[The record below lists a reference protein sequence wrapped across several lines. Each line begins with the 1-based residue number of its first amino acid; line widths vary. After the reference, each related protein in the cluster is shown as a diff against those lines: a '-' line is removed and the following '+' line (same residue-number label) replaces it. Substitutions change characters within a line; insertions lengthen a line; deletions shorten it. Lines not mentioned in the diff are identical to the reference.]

1 MKTTFR
7 RQFTTI
13 TLLLLFSLLFT
24 GLSYRVL
31 MLKTLSKSTL
41 QTLDAD
47 ASAVAALTEAY
58 GSVDGLEDNWD
69 FRMSLSL
76 ISAVGETQI
85 QICDETGT
93 VRLCSCD
100 TFDCAHVGAALP
112 TDLCDKIRAGEAYG
126 SGVVDTLFTDKRF
139 YAGKPL
145 GADGTQGFVFASSQ
159 MTQIDAFI
167 SSADRLLLFA
177 GVVALA
183 ISLIAATFL
192 SRTQTK
198 LLRDVSDAAR
208 RFGHGETDV
217 RVTVSP
223 RCTREVYDLAQA
235 FNTMADSLEQSEH
248 RRQEF
253 IANVSHELKTP
264 MTTIG
269 GFVDG
274 MLDGTIPPE
283 KHPQYMQTVSN
294 EVRRLSRLV
303 RNMLDISR
311 LQAQGADPSRRTRFD
326 VGEMVS
332 DVLVS
337 FEQKINAK
345 RLQVSVE
352 LPDKALFTRAE
363 RDGIT
368 QVLYNLI
375 DNAVKFSPDG
385 GTLAVDMKTANGKIL
400 ISVRNTG
407 KTIAPEELPRIFDRF
422 HKEDKSRSA
431 DREGWGLGLYIARTI
446 IGAHGEDITAA
457 SADGV
462 TTFCFTLPQVR

>member
-13 TLLLLFSLLFT
+13 ALLLLFSLLFT
-24 GLSYRVL
+24 GICYRIL
-31 MLKTLSKSTL
+31 MLRTLGESTV

-47 ASAVAALTEAY
+47 AAAVAALTEAY
-58 GSVDGLEDNWD
+58 GSVDGLEENWD
-69 FRMSLSL
+69 FRMSFSM
-76 ISAVGETQI
+76 ISAVGDTQI
-85 QICDETGT
+85 QICDETGA

-100 TFDCAHVGAALP
+100 TFDCEHIGAVLP
-112 TDLCDKIRAGEAYG
+112 TELCQKILAGEAYG
-126 SGVVDTLFTDKRF
+126 SGSVDTLFTDKRF
-139 YAGKPL
+139 YTGKPL
-145 GADGTQGFVFASSQ
+145 GEDGAQGFVLASSQ
-159 MTQIDAFI
+159 MTQIRAFMK
-167 SSADRLLLFA
+167 SADKLLLIVGVA
-177 GVVALA
+177 GLA
-183 ISLIAATFL
+183 ISLLAATFL
-192 SRTQTK
+192 SRTQSK
-198 LLRDVSDAAR
+198 MLRKVADAAS

-217 RVTVSP
+217 RVEVSP
-223 RCTREVYDLAQA
+223 RCTREVRELAQA
-235 FNTMADSLEQSEH
+235 FNSMADSLEQSER

-253 IANVSHELKTP
+253 VANVSHELKTP

-269 GFVDG
+269 GFLDG
-274 MLDGTIPPE
+274 MLDGTIPQE
-283 KHPQYMQTVSN
+283 KHPQYMQTVAN

-326 VGEMVS
+326 VSEAVS

-345 RLQVSVE
+345 HLQVSVE
-352 LPDKALFTRAE
+352 LPDKALYTRAE

-368 QVLYNLI
+368 QVLYNLV
-375 DNAVKFSPDG
+375 DNAVKFSNDG
-385 GTLAVDMKTANGKIL
+385 GTLALDVKPSAGKIHV
-400 ISVRNTG
+400 SVRNTG
-407 KTIAPEELPRIFDRF
+407 KTIAQSELPHIFDRF
-422 HKEDKSRSA
+422 HKEDKSRSE

-462 TTFCFTLPQVR
+462 TTFRFTLPQVR

>member
-13 TLLLLFSLLFT
+13 ALLLLFSLLFT
-24 GLSYRVL
+24 GVGYRVL
-31 MLKTLSKSTL
+31 MLQTLGKSTL

-47 ASAVAALTEAY
+47 AAAVAALTEAY

-69 FRMSLSL
+69 FRMSFSL
-76 ISAVGETQI
+76 ISAVGDTQI
-85 QICDETGT
+85 QICDASGT

-100 TFDCAHVGAALP
+100 TFGCDHVGAALP
-112 TDLCDKIRAGEAYG
+112 TELCAKITAGEAYG
-126 SGVVDTLFTDKRF
+126 SGSVDTLFTDKRF
-139 YAGKPL
+139 YTGKPL
-145 GADGTQGFVFASSQ
+145 DIDGAQGFVFASSK
-159 MTQIDAFI
+159 MSQIRAFI
-167 SSADRLLLFA
+167 SSADKLLLIV
-177 GVVALA
+177 GVAALA
-183 ISLIAATFL
+183 ISLLAASFL
-192 SRTQTK
+192 SRSQTK
-198 LLRDVSDAAR
+198 TLRKVADAAR
-208 RFGHGETDV
+208 RFGYGETDV
-217 RVTVSP
+217 RVEVSA
-223 RCTREVYDLAQA
+223 RSTREIYDLAQA
-235 FNTMADSLEQSEH
+235 FNSMADRLEQSEH

-253 IANVSHELKTP
+253 VANVSHELKTP

-283 KHPQYMQTVSN
+283 KHLQYMQTVSA

-311 LQAQGADPSRRTRFD
+311 LQAQGADDSRRTRFD

-332 DVLVS
+332 DVLIS

-345 RLQVSVE
+345 HLQVSVE
-352 LPDKALFTRAE
+352 LPDKALYTRAE

-368 QVLYNLI
+368 QVLYNLV

-385 GTLAVDMKTANGKIL
+385 GTLALGVKPQDGKIFV
-400 ISVRNTG
+400 SVRNTG

-422 HKEDKSRSA
+422 HKEDKSRSQ
-431 DREGWGLGLYIARTI
+431 DRDGWGLGLYIARAI
-446 IGAHGEDITAA
+446 IGAHGEDINAA

-462 TTFCFTLPQVR
+462 TTFCFTLTQVR

>member
-13 TLLLLFSLLFT
+13 AALLLFSLLFT
-24 GLSYRVL
+24 GVSYRIL
-31 MLKTLSKSTL
+31 MLRTLGESTR
-41 QTLDAD
+41 QELDAD
-47 ASAVAALTEAY
+47 AAAVAALTEAY
-58 GSVDGLEDNWD
+58 GSVGGLEENWD

-76 ISAVGETQI
+76 ISAVGDTQI
-85 QICDETGT
+85 QICDETGV

-100 TFDCAHVGAALP
+100 TFDCAHVGAVLP
-112 TDLCDKIRAGEAYG
+112 TELCEKIRAGDAYG
-126 SGVVDTLFTDKRF
+126 SGSVDTLFTDKRF
-139 YAGKPL
+139 YTGKPL
-145 GADGTQGFVFASSQ
+145 GENGTQGFVIASSQ
-159 MTQIDAFI
+159 MTQSKAFI
-167 SSADRLLLFA
+167 ASADKLLVIA
-177 GVVALA
+177 GVASLA
-183 ISLIAATFL
+183 ISLLAATFL

-198 LLRDVSDAAR
+198 MLAHVADAAR

-217 RVTVSP
+217 RVQPSP
-223 RCTREVYDLAQA
+223 RCTREVRDLAQA
-235 FNTMADSLEQSEH
+235 FNTMADSLEQSER

-274 MLDGTIPPE
+274 MLDGTIPQE
-283 KHPQYMQTVSN
+283 KHPQYMQTVAN

-311 LQAQGADPSRRTRFD
+311 LQAQGADVSRRSRFD
-326 VGEMVS
+326 VAEMVS
-332 DVLVS
+332 DVLIS

-345 RLQVSVE
+345 HLQVSVE
-352 LPDKALFTRAE
+352 LPDKALFTKAE

-368 QVLYNLI
+368 QVLYNLV
-375 DNAVKFSPDG
+375 DNAVKFSQDG
-385 GTLAVDMKTANGKIL
+385 GLLALDVKVQGGKIVL
-400 ISVRNTG
+400 SVRNTG
-407 KTIAPEELPRIFDRF
+407 KTIAPDELPHIFERF

-462 TTFCFTLPQVR
+462 TTFRFTLPQVR